1 MNAREPEHK
10 CSKGIV
16 DPGAGM
22 AAAALQVAMI
32 MTRAEKSDSKNA
44 LLGWAFDA
52 VVKILLGIQAHIP

>member
-1 MNAREPEHK
+1 
-10 CSKGIV
+10 
-16 DPGAGM
+16 M

-44 LLGWAFDA
+44 FLGWAFDA